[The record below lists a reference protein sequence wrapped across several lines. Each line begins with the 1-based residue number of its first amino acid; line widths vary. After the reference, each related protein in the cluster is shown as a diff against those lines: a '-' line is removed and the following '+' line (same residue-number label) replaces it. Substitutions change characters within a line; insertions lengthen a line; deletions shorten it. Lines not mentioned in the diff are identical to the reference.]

1 MYEVKGQQLHCV
13 FESEGVRST
22 DGSTLC
28 CRGVR
33 GMTIRNGLVY
43 YGDDGPNVKALNW
56 KSGIVIEYPM
66 HN

>member
-1 MYEVKGQQLHCV
+1 
-13 FESEGVRST
+13 
-22 DGSTLC
+22 
-28 CRGVR
+28 
-33 GMTIRNGLVY
+33 MTIRNGLVY